1 MTTETFDMTPTW
13 AALLPAMLAVLD
25 NPDESF
31 DVMNAKMNIRHELRR
46 MARAA
51 DLWNAKAK
59 DDNETDPR
67 RD

>member
-31 DVMNAKMNIRHELRR
+31 DVMNAKMNIRHELSR

-51 DLWNAKAK
+51 DLWNKHTKAK
-59 DDNETDPR
+59 DAADA

>member
-31 DVMNAKMNIRHELRR
+31 DVMNAMMNIRHELSR

-51 DLWNAKAK
+51 DLWNKHTKAK
-59 DDNETDPR
+59 DAADV

>member
-31 DVMNAKMNIRHELRR
+31 DVMNAKMNIRHELSR

-51 DLWNAKAK
+51 DLWNKHTKAK
-59 DDNETDPR
+59 DAADV